1 MLPRPDFEG
10 GVWIY
15 LGMLRDCLCIFHSS
29 NGWFFDVWIM
39 KEYGNKES
47 WTKLYRLPRVKSRV
61 LYNDSPYTKVFYMSE
76 DDQKLVDLG
85 VVVHDY
91 ENGTLYI
98 PDPNFDHFRLMDP
111 IIYIES
117 LIIP

>member
-1 MLPRPDFEG
+1 
-10 GVWIY
+10 
-15 LGMLRDCLCIFHSS
+15 
-29 NGWFFDVWIM
+29 
-39 KEYGNKES
+39 
-47 WTKLYRLPRVKSRV
+47 
-61 LYNDSPYTKVFYMSE
+61 MSE